1 MSVDLGPES
10 TQLDL
15 QTGDKNETEIKESPS
30 DKQPLDMD
38 LRCEICKKSYTRPDL
53 RDRHRR
59 RCITKAG
66 QERKSKRKSCDTCAK
81 KKIRCSLSR
90 PSCLRC
96 AQLRI
101 PCQYPQSPFSARIAG
116 QEERMMTGQPQLAE
130 LGGINE
136 PSDAMSMMDVLPTTT
151 HAQSQVLQAGHPQ
164 DLSAPMFAS
173 GDPLTA
179 PMWNDCDFSNLQ
191 FIDPALTE
199 ELLSSTNATGIA
211 SLPSTDAIPDLSDFQ
226 SNGSDFLSNMGSLHR
241 GPLSSADPPSDGRS
255 SSGHPSATQQHGFI
269 PEKEVISPPTLTGSL
284 GSSSPSNTSWRDSST
299 DGESSMSAKLT
310 TRLYSP
316 AHLVF
321 AHSFKIGM
329 GPDIRTD
336 ASSLCQDMLGNLREY
351 PGLVLDREFWSP
363 FVHHR
368 LYRCSLGGMAEPMA
382 NALACVGAY
391 ASCAGSSF
399 GFVNRM
405 INEEREKL
413 VRKFHSYTDTP
424 EPCLA
429 ALHAVCIY
437 QIMGLFGD
445 TFVPAAHKKLLAD
458 VEDEDRRRGE
468 FEKEAEL
475 HSSFLLKMTR
485 HLSVLHA
492 KTLYVHHEDEN
503 DWDRWK
509 FMESL
514 RRNMFFV
521 HIINILESKARQL
534 NENYFEPLGD
544 DLILGIPLP
553 APERMWRACSTEEWF
568 MARAETLG
576 SEGDPT
582 ARPRTLQ
589 QLRQAVERRQVDVS
603 SLLPVT
609 RMILASAIIMPPR
622 SAL

>member
-1 MSVDLGPES
+1 MSVAQGPES
-10 TQLDL
+10 IRSDL
-15 QTGDKNETEIKESPS
+15 QSGKDEIEMKKSPS
-30 DKQPLDMD
+30 DEQTLDMD
-38 LRCEICKKSYTRPDL
+38 FRCEICKKSYTRPDL

-59 RCITKAG
+59 RCIAKVG
-66 QERKSKRKSCDTCAK
+66 QERRSKRKSCDSCAK

-96 AQLRI
+96 AQLGI
-101 PCQYPQSPFSARIAG
+101 LCQYPQSPVSARIAG
-116 QEERMMTGQPQLAE
+116 QGESMMTTSQPQPAE
-130 LGGINE
+130 LGETNE
-136 PSDAMSMMDVLPTTT
+136 PSGAVGMMDVLPTTA
-151 HAQSQVLQAGHPQ
+151 HAQSQDLQAGH
-164 DLSAPMFAS
+164 LKVFSAPMLGS
-173 GDPLTA
+173 GDPLSA
-179 PMWNDCDFSNLQ
+179 SMWNDYDFSDMQ

-199 ELLSSTNATGIA
+199 DFLSSTNATGIA
-211 SLPSTDAIPDLSDFQ
+211 SLPSNDAIPALSDFRSAE
-226 SNGSDFLSNMGSLHR
+226 SNFLSNVGSLHS
-241 GPLSSADPPSDGRS
+241 GPLSSAHPMSDGRS
-255 SSGHPSATQQHGFI
+255 NSGYASAIQQNEFISEEEGTSPSG
-269 PEKEVISPPTLTGSL
+269 LTGPL
-284 GSSSPSNTSWRDSST
+284 ETFSPSNISWHDNST

-310 TRLYSP
+310 SRLYSP
-316 AHLVF
+316 AHLIF
-321 AHSFKIGM
+321 AHSFTIGM
-329 GPDIRTD
+329 GPDICTD
-336 ASSLCQDMLGNLREY
+336 PTSLCQDMLGHLREY

-413 VRKFHSYTDTP
+413 VRKFHGYTDTP

-445 TFVPAAHKKLLAD
+445 TFVPAAQKKPLAD

-485 HLSVLHA
+485 HLSSLHA

-503 DWDRWK
+503 DWNQWK

-544 DLILGIPLP
+544 DLIFGIPLP
-553 APERMWRACSTEEWF
+553 APERMWRACSSEEWF

-576 SEGDPT
+576 SEDDPT
-582 ARPRTLQ
+582 TRPRTLQ
-589 QLRQAVERRQVDVS
+589 QLRQAVKRRQVDMS

-609 RMILASAIIMPPR
+609 RMILASVIIVPPR
-622 SAL
+622 SGL